1 MGRLLEVSCALITE
15 RNPEVVF
22 DQVLRAAREITGARY
37 VALGILNERRSEFE
51 RFLAVGMDEK
61 TRRSIGS
68 PPRGRGVLGVL
79 IDDPRPL
86 RLANVGEH
94 PRSYGLPSGH
104 PAMRSFLGVPIL
116 IRGQAWGNL
125 YLTEK
130 QDADEFSEADEQA
143 MTTLADL
150 AAAAIDNTQHH
161 QVNER
166 RRREL
171 ERVFRG
177 LEATRDVALAIGE
190 EISLEHVLELTA
202 KRGRALVD
210 AGSLTIMLREGKEL
224 VTVASAGHVRD
235 VEGMRLPIAG
245 STSGHVLERGQ
256 PERIVDVGA
265 RLRRARQEFGVPDPR
280 TALLVPM
287 IHRSEAVGVLA
298 TFDRGERG
306 DVFTDDDELLLRTFA
321 ASAATAVALAKGVQ
335 SDVVRN
341 SLAAADA
348 ERSRW
353 ARELHDQTLQSLGG
367 LRMLLS
373 TALRRK
379 DVARTEQIV
388 QEAVAAIEGEIE
400 NLQAIITDLRP
411 AALDELGL
419 RVALEVL
426 IERYRELNACV
437 IDSELVLPDEAAGE
451 ARLEPEIETAIYR
464 LVQEALTN
472 VSRHAQADNV
482 HVAVGVHAGEVRTE
496 VRDDG
501 VGFVANAPNPGFGL
515 PGMRERVKLVG
526 GSLSID
532 SGEQGTLVRARL
544 PSRAMTKPD
553 AASAER
559 AVS

>member
-1 MGRLLEVSCALITE
+1 MGRLLEVGCALITE
-15 RNPEVVF
+15 RDPEVLF
-22 DQVLRAAREITGARY
+22 DHLLRTAREITGARY
-37 VALGILNERRSEFE
+37 AALGILNEQRTEFE
-51 RFLAVGMDEK
+51 RFLAVGMDER

-104 PAMRSFLGVPIL
+104 PVMHSFLGVPIL

-130 QDADEFSEADEQA
+130 QDADEFSEGDEEA
-143 MTTLADL
+143 ITGLAEL
-150 AAAAIDNTQHH
+150 AGAAIDNTLLY

-171 ERVFRG
+171 ERAFRG

-210 AGSLTIMLREGKEL
+210 AGSLTIMLREGEEL

-235 VEGMRLPIAG
+235 VEGMRLPIAE
-245 STSGHVLERGQ
+245 STSGHVLQRGH
-256 PERIVDVGA
+256 PERIVDVAA
-265 RLRRARQEFGVPDPR
+265 RLRRARQEFGVPAPR

-287 IHRSEAVGVLA
+287 IHRGEAVGVLA
-298 TFDRGERG
+298 TFDRGERR
-306 DVFTDDDELLLRTFA
+306 DVFTDDDELLLRTYA

-379 DVARTEQIV
+379 DMATTEHTV
-388 QEAVAAIEGEIE
+388 EEAVGAIESEIE

-426 IERYRELNACV
+426 IERYRDHNTFV
-437 IDSELVLPDEAAGE
+437 IDAELALAEEPAGE
-451 ARLEPEIETAIYR
+451 SRLAPELETTLYR

-472 VSRHAQADNV
+472 VSRHARASSV
-482 HVAVGVHAGEVRTE
+482 HVAVEVHAGEVWTE

-501 VGFVANAPNPGFGL
+501 IGFAVDVPSPGFGL
-515 PGMRERVKLVG
+515 AGMRERVKLVG

-532 SGEQGTLVRARL
+532 SSEQGTLVQVRL
-544 PSRAMTKPD
+544 PSRATKQD
-553 AASAER
+553 AAGSQR